1 MPKKPN
7 LSVRAQLRDLVTEH
21 PDWTYKQYAEVVGV
35 STDSVRGSLN
45 AMGLSKKQRRVSSE
59 KQIRKV
65 SFKPPK
71 RTLAQESVSAVS
83 SSTTR
88 SRSVGYLKLI

>member
-7 LSVRAQLRDLVTEH
+7 LSVRAQLRDLVVKH
-21 PDWTYKQYAEVVGV
+21 PDWAYKQYAEVLGV

-45 AMGLSKKQRRVSSE
+45 AMGLSKKQRRLESE
-59 KQIRKV
+59 KQTKKV

-83 SSTTR
+83 SSATR
-88 SRSVGYLKLI
+88 SRSVGYLKLM